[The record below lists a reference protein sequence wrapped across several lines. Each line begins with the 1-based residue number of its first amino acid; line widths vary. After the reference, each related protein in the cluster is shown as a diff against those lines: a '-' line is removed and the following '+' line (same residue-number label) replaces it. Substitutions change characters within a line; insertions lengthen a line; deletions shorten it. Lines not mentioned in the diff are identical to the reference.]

1 MNQVS
6 KMRRKWLRLTLYSA
20 GLIGF
25 SIGLTYLLLYLM
37 AYFNISVEE
46 FASSSSAYVYSVIFG
61 VTLLFN
67 ASVMVPSHLHVLLM
81 IPAAAYWNP
90 IIVALVASIGGAL
103 GEITGYYA
111 GYLGKKIVATEGMP
125 GYNRFVAWVNRYGP
139 LAIFLFSLQPILP
152 FDIAGLAAGAS
163 RLPLW
168 KFLLPCWAGRFLKY
182 LVFCYFSAK
191 LFQFLPSWFQLP
203 G

>member
-1 MNQVS
+1 MAKIQ
-6 KMRRKWLRLTLYSA
+6 RKWFVLTLYVA
-20 GLIGF
+20 GLIGL

-46 FASSSSAYVYSVIFG
+46 FASSSSVYAYSVIFG

-67 ASVMVPSHLHVLLM
+67 ASIMVPSHLHVPLM
-81 IPAAAYWNP
+81 IAAAAYWNP
-90 IIVALVASIGGAL
+90 IIVALVASIGGTL
-103 GEITGYYA
+103 GEMTGYYA
-111 GYLGKKIVATEGMP
+111 GYLGKRIVITKDMP
-125 GYNRFVAWVNRYGP
+125 GYNRFVDWINRYGL

-152 FDIAGLAAGAS
+152 FDIAGLTAGAS